1 MADFHRLIGKWYRL
15 NKRDLPW
22 RSTNNPYFIWLSE
35 IILQQ
40 TRVSQGLNYYLKFI
54 QNYPTV
60 FDLADASEND
70 VLNNWQGLGY
80 YSRARNLHATAKI
93 IAIELNGVFPS
104 TYEEIKKLKGV
115 GDYTAAAISSFAFD
129 LPHSVVDGNVYRVL
143 SRVFNID
150 LPIDSTEGKK
160 YFAQLAQ
167 ELLPV
172 NAAAIH
178 NQAIMEMG
186 AVQCLP
192 SNPLCDTCPLNDI
205 CLSRSLGNYNERP
218 IKSKKI
224 KTRNRFFHFMI
235 FLDEGKII
243 LEKRVDND
251 IWQHLYQF
259 PLIETDKDVSSLD
272 IEAKIL
278 DLYALKPF
286 DFSENV
292 THILSHQ
299 KIVAKFYYFNKTPN
313 PIASSFIK
321 IKYEN
326 IQDFPL
332 PRLIDR
338 FLGENKIVFK

>member
-40 TRVSQGLNYYLKFI
+40 TRVNQGLNYYLKFI
-54 QNYPTV
+54 ENYPTV
-60 FDLADASEND
+60 FDLANASEQD

-80 YSRARNLHATAKI
+80 YSRARNLHATSKI
-93 IAIELNGVFPS
+93 IAFELDGHFPTS
-104 TYEEIKKLKGV
+104 FVEIKKLKGI
-115 GDYTAAAISSFAFD
+115 GDYTAAAISSFAFN

-150 LPIDSTEGKK
+150 FPIDSTEGKK

-172 NAAAIH
+172 KDAAIH

-186 AVQCLP
+186 ALQCLP
-192 SNPLCDTCPLNDI
+192 TNPLCDSCPLMGM
-205 CLSRSLGNYNERP
+205 CLSKEIGNINERP

-224 KTRNRFFHFMI
+224 KSRNRYFHFMV
-235 FLDEGKII
+235 FMKDGKMI
-243 LEKRVDND
+243 LEKRESKD

-259 PLIETDKDVSSLD
+259 PLIETETDEEIISM
-272 IEAKIL
+272 EEKIQ
-278 DLYALKPF
+278 DLFGLKPF

-299 KIVAKFYYFNKTPN
+299 KINATFYYFSAFPEN
-313 PIASSFIK
+313 IAASFIEINK
-321 IKYEN
+321 N
-326 IQDFPL
+326 DIQDYPL

-338 FLGENKIVFK
+338 FLEDVNW